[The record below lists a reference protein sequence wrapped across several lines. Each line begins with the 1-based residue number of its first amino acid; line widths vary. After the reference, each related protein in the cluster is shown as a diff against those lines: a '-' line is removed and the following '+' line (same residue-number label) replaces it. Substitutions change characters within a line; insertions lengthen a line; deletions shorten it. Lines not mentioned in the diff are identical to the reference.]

1 MEEKK
6 YTEEEFRPTLYTEIN
21 VLKTWH
27 GFYSDQIEYLK
38 QECANIEAQ
47 LQRLEETKQS
57 LEMGMPAKRS
67 KLGGDNRIDA
77 LRIIE
82 EVEQKA
88 EQSAGQPRPRIVQ
101 KKKRSILD
109 MQTDQMQTE
118 QIDKATSAHRHIEK
132 ITGQPNIM
140 GKYKYYQCPYWNTI
154 NGCPY
159 GGYCYYRH
167 DGVGKDSIN
176 SRVPCASVHCHN
188 DPNCRDMTK
197 CTFSHNRVIGFL
209 PPVTH

>member
-6 YTEEEFRPTLYTEIN
+6 YTEDEFRTTLYTEIN

-38 QECANIEAQ
+38 QECANIETQ

-57 LEMGMPAKRS
+57 LETGISAKRS
-67 KLGGDNRIDA
+67 KLDRDNRIDA
-77 LRIIE
+77 ERIIE
-82 EVEQKA
+82 EVEQKV
-88 EQSAGQPRPRIVQ
+88 EQSVVSPQPRIVR
-101 KKKRSILD
+101 KKKRLISD
-109 MQTDQMQTE
+109 TQTE
-118 QIDKATSAHRHIEK
+118 HIDESTSTFRRIEK

-167 DGVGKDSIN
+167 DGVGKDSVN
-176 SRVPCASVHCHN
+176 SRVPCASVHCYN